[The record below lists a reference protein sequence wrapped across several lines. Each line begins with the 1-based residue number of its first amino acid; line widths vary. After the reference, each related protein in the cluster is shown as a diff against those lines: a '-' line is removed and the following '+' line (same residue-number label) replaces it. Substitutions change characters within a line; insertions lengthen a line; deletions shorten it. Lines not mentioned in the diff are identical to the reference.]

1 MAARWQAVANSQPVA
16 EAFRFRLA
24 LPDHPPIRITERNM
38 LLMTDKDRPVIVAF
52 WSEDKE
58 SLFQPAPQ
66 EES

>member
-1 MAARWQAVANSQPVA
+1 
-16 EAFRFRLA
+16 
-24 LPDHPPIRITERNM
+24 M
-38 LLMTDKDRPVIVAF
+38 LLMADKDRPVIVAF